1 MKRLKNSNVAKIF
14 ILTLLICGLLFGII
28 YFNLQNDLNK
38 SLITE
43 KISDFANII
52 KTTNQN
58 MILNHLLIIIIL
70 MFLAYSI
77 IGMPLILFYLFYES
91 TSIGFFLAS
100 IFSIYKIKGLLFG
113 IIFII
118 ISKLPFILFLIY
130 ISYIA
135 LKITKKLLRVL
146 IFKENDSLYQL
157 LKNLFLKLAI
167 AIITILIYDLFLY
180 FFANKI
186 LKLFLF
192 LLK

>member
-1 MKRLKNSNVAKIF
+1 M
-14 ILTLLICGLLFGII
+14 
-28 YFNLQNDLNK
+28 
-38 SLITE
+38 
-43 KISDFANII
+43 SDFANII

-100 IFSIYKIKGLLFG
+100 IYSIYKIKGLLFG

>member
-43 KISDFANII
+43 KMSDFANII

-100 IFSIYKIKGLLFG
+100 IYSIYKIKGLLFG

>member
-14 ILTLLICGLLFGII
+14 ILTLLVCGLLFGII

-43 KISDFANII
+43 KMSDFANII
-52 KTTNQN
+52 KTSNQN